1 MFKCGFYENDITPP
15 LGCSMP
21 GYFHRRP
28 AKEVLDQLAA
38 RALVAWDGKN
48 TIAIV
53 SVDHIGL
60 SRGTVNAAKAR
71 VRELAGIA
79 PEHILI
85 GCSHIHQ
92 GGPDTGGEL
101 KQDNDYMEFI
111 ANRVADAV
119 VLASQRLEPA
129 ELYFGDGK
137 LEGYSFC
144 RIYNM
149 EGGGLQ
155 TNPFGMNTKSGVAEK
170 HRTVLGPYRKIDKS
184 IHVVDIRVNGK
195 TAGVLVN
202 FTCHCDIVGSETAV
216 SADFPGEMRRCLKE
230 RYGQDTAVL
239 YLQGPCGNIN
249 HIDAFHVEETKHS
262 RRYLEMG
269 RALAE
274 ETMGIMARAVPA
286 ETTGV
291 CAAGKDADIPLKIH
305 SEEQAAWAGKTIA
318 SVKEDLK
325 ALCEFDHDQVDLFF
339 AKKIQDEY
347 KRQEKSRKIF
357 LQAMKIGE
365 LCIYAS
371 PGELFSEYGDELAAR
386 SPFKRKWVA
395 AYSNDQ
401 AGYIV
406 APGCMVPGVYEA
418 RQTIFPPEGGA
429 MMNEELLRL
438 GNTLL

>member
-1 MFKCGFYENDITPP
+1 
-15 LGCSMP
+15 MP

-28 AKEVLDQLAA
+28 AKEVLDKLAA
-38 RALVAWDGKN
+38 RALVANDGKN
-48 TIAIV
+48 VIAV
-53 SVDHIGL
+53 AAVDHIGL
-60 SRGTVNAAKAR
+60 SRETVNAAKAR
-71 VRELAGIA
+71 VRELAGIE
-79 PEHILI
+79 PENVLI

-92 GGPDTGGEL
+92 GGPYAGDEL
-101 KQDNDYMEFI
+101 KQDKDYAEFVINRI
-111 ANRVADAV
+111 ADTI
-119 VLASQRLEPA
+119 VLASQRLKPA

-155 TNPFGMNTKSGVAEK
+155 TNPFGMNTKSSISEK
-170 HRTVLGPYRKIDKS
+170 HRTVLGPYRDIDKS
-184 IHVVDIRVNGK
+184 VHVVDIRVNGK

-202 FTCHCDIVGSETAV
+202 FTCHCDVVGSETAV
-216 SADFPGEMRRCLKE
+216 SADFPGELRRCIKE
-230 RYGQDTAVL
+230 KYGQDTAVL

-262 RRYLEMG
+262 TRYLEMG

-274 ETMGIMARAVPA
+274 EAMRIMAQAAPA
-286 ETTGV
+286 ENTDV
-291 CAAGKDADIPLKIH
+291 RAAGEDVDIPLKIP
-305 SEEQAAWAGKTIA
+305 SGEQVAWAEKTIA
-318 SVKEDLK
+318 AVKEDLK
-325 ALCEFDHDQVDLFF
+325 SLCEFDHDQVDLFF
-339 AKKIQDEY
+339 AKKIRDEY

-357 LQAMKIGE
+357 LQAIQIGE

-371 PGELFSEYGDELAAR
+371 PGELFSEYGDEIIAG

-401 AGYIV
+401 VGYIV
-406 APGCMVPGVYEA
+406 APDCMVPGVYEA

-429 MMNEELLRL
+429 MMNKELLRL
-438 GNTLL
+438 GNTLI